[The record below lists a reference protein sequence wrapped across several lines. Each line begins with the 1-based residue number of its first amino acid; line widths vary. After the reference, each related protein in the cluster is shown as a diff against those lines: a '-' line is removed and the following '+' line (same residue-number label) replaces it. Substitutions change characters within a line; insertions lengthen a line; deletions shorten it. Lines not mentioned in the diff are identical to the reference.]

1 MFIIFGWNYQV
12 NSPYGPV
19 EQHQCPNC
27 LHTEPWQLIRVSRYV
42 TLFFIPILRHHR
54 EYWICCPNC
63 NFGTKLDKD
72 EFRNYKSI
80 IEINSAFLEKKISA
94 EDRTKQLSEI
104 QKNIEILN
112 EANKAKVIEE
122 SKKWVKLAAEKT
134 MSELLIIT
142 NEKRNEY
149 NPAFVIAAE
158 SEIESRNST
167 KAP

>member
-1 MFIIFGWNYQV
+1 M
-12 NSPYGPV
+12 
-19 EQHQCPNC
+19 
-27 LHTEPWQLIRVSRYV
+27 
-42 TLFFIPILRHHR
+42 
-54 EYWICCPNC
+54 
-63 NFGTKLDKD
+63 DKD